1 MKIRFSMFHYAV
13 TVAFALC
20 ANAVV
25 SAQTV
30 TSFTLVNA
38 DTGAD
43 IATFTDSGTVVLART
58 PRINIRA
65 NAVGARSV
73 VFTDGVRTRTEKS
86 QPFAY
91 LGNNGP
97 IYNKWSPAP
106 GTYVIN
112 ARPLGQTGKGQSG
125 SAGTSATL
133 TLNVIE
139 DLVPETLTFDRTSGP
154 DKNPLKGWCSGWGN
168 KFPEA
173 SVGFQ
178 YVPWKT
184 FEPQNNL
191 FDKNA
196 VESILSR
203 PGTSGKHL
211 ILRFYA
217 QWAGAESEIDQ
228 LAAPS
233 WLFTQQ
239 NVPFLMGEHSR
250 TGDPRSLIDF
260 NDANY
265 IRESRE
271 LIRALA
277 AAYDNDPRV
286 YAIQIGMLGYW
297 GEWHTHAFSMEGERY
312 ELATESGLG
321 IVDAFAANFSNKHL
335 MGRYPWREPLKST
348 GRIGF
353 HNDFF
358 KAYDGHSNEFDFAI
372 HDGLKWIEGPIG
384 GEVPPLKGD
393 LDPLALY
400 VDPDVATSMIET
412 GHYSTMQPGL
422 YRRIEGEP
430 NRDEYMRLHRL
441 MGYNFQIDQAIFPT
455 EIVRGGSFP
464 VVLEGVNIGVAPF
477 YYDWDVEF
485 ALLDQSNKAV
495 ATAKV
500 PARLSEILPEDKFHF
515 ESSLN
520 VGGDIQ
526 EGVYRIAVRISQPG
540 ASTNK
545 TSSWK
550 LDATNVCVQFA
561 NKLEFAPPFWNDQH
575 ALSGGWS
582 VLENVY
588 VTQ

>member
-1 MKIRFSMFHYAV
+1 MTVRFSMFRAAV
-13 TVAFALC
+13 AVALALC

-43 IATFTDSGTVVLART
+43 IDTFTDSGTVVLART

-97 IYNKWSPAP
+97 IYNKWSPTP

-112 ARPLGQTGKGQSG
+112 ARPQGASNSPGP
-125 SAGTSATL
+125 SATL
-133 TLNVIE
+133 TLNVIK
-139 DLVPETLTFDRTSGP
+139 DLEPELITFERTDGP

-184 FEPQNNL
+184 FEPQNNT

-196 VESILSR
+196 VESILARS
-203 PGTSGKHL
+203 GTSGKHL
-211 ILRFYA
+211 VLRFYS
-217 QWAGAESEIDQ
+217 QWAGDESNIDQ

-239 NVPFLMGEHSR
+239 NVPFLIGQHSK
-250 TGDPRSLIDF
+250 TGNPRSLVDF
-260 NDANY
+260 NDPNY
-265 IRESRE
+265 IREAQE
-271 LIRALA
+271 LIQAVA
-277 AAYDNDPRV
+277 VAYDDDPRI

-312 ELATESGLG
+312 EFTAESTLG
-321 IVDAFAANFSNKHL
+321 IVDAFTASFANKHL

-348 GRIGF
+348 GRIGY

-358 KAYDGHSNEFDFAI
+358 KAYDGHSNEFDLAI
-372 HDGLKWIEGPIG
+372 HAGLKWMEGPIG
-384 GEVPPLKGD
+384 GEVPPLEGATE
-393 LDPLALY
+393 PLALY
-400 VDPDVATSMIET
+400 TDRAMASRMIEL
-412 GHYSTMQPGL
+412 GHYSTMQPGR
-422 YRRIEGEP
+422 YRRLAGEP
-430 NRDEYMRLHRL
+430 DHDEYMRLHRL
-441 MGYNFQIDQAIFPT
+441 MGYNFQIDEAIFPT

-464 VVLEGVNIGVAPF
+464 VVLNGVNIGVAPF

-485 ALLDQSNKAV
+485 ALLNQANTVV
-495 ATAKV
+495 ATTTV
-500 PARLSEILPEDKFHF
+500 PTRLSEIMPEEQFHF
-515 ESSLN
+515 ESRLN
-520 VGGDIQ
+520 VGSDIQ

-545 TSSWK
+545 TSPWK

-561 NKLEFAPPFWNDQH
+561 NRLEFVPPFWNDQH

-582 VLENVY
+582 ILEHVY
-588 VTQ
+588 VTR